1 MKITF
6 LLMKGGMAMKEQEKM
21 CSGEGCR
28 GKLSTESVPLSTE
41 NGKARAFPCRT
52 CGLLHWGS
60 GEPVIRNGQY
70 AFIENGDFTLKAV
83 EEAYA

>member
-1 MKITF
+1 MEIIF
-6 LLMKGGMAMKEQEKM
+6 SLMKGGIAMKEQEKM

-28 GKLSTESVPLSTE
+28 GKLSTESISLSTE

-60 GEPVIRNGQY
+60 GDPVIRNGKR
-70 AFIENGDFTLKAV
+70 AFIENGEFTLE
-83 EEAYA
+83 EEACA